1 MRIRHRGR
9 SSRRLLAGSAL
20 PNSFRLS
27 RGVALACVV
36 VLATVLA
43 TAGAAPALANPVGG
57 QASLPAC
64 AGLDPSI
71 LSTTLPSGSVGAP
84 YSQDVQLF
92 GTLPPFTVAVVS
104 GSLPPGLSVNGQTDS
119 FTDPI
124 SGTPTTAGT
133 YNFVLHLTDVIG
145 RACDQPLFIVISQ
158 GGPPGSLAVSTMSL
172 PTGTVGTAYS
182 QALTASG
189 GSPPY
194 TSWSVVGGAL
204 PPGLSVCSSGT
215 ICGTPTTTGT
225 STFAVEV
232 TDNAGTKASQQL
244 SIAVNHVSGLDPGI
258 LSTSLPS
265 GTVGAPYNHDVQLF
279 GTLPP
284 FTVSVV
290 SGSLP
295 PGLSVNGQTDS
306 FTDPISG
313 TPTTAGTYN
322 FVLDLTDVIGRGDD
336 PQPLSIT
343 INPVAGPPTA
353 KISSPAGGGTL
364 HGGPV
369 GADGVQLRRRGVR
382 ARDRV
387 LRGLQRREWRDGV
400 VDHVGC
406 WSFHVHGDRR
416 QQRWSDRVGG
426 YHLHR
431 GRPADGEDFLAGR
444 WRDLQGGP
452 VGADG
457 VQLRRGGVRARDRVL
472 RGLQRREWRDGV
484 VDHVSC
490 RSFHLHGDRYQRRWS
505 DRFGE
510 YHLHRGRPGFP
521 DLQRVDKQVDHRDDQ
536 RGQPTHQDRCQRHAP
551 ERARSAHRGG
561 NRRFQGEVQVAIRK
575 VSGRYIGEVAVRDPG
590 DGISTVAAVL
600 TTRLSVSNG
609 LVASTATGLS
619 HRRLYRLAF
628 TL

>member
-71 LSTTLPSGSVGAP
+71 LSTILPSGTVGAP

-92 GTLPPFTVAVVS
+92 GTLPPFTVAVAS
-104 GSLPPGLSVNGQTDS
+104 GSLPPGSSINGQTGL

-133 YNFVLHLTDVIG
+133 YNFVLHLTDIIG
-145 RACDQPLFIVISQ
+145 RSCDQALFIVISQ

-182 QALTASG
+182 QALTANG

-204 PPGLSVCSSGT
+204 PPGLSLCSSGT

-244 SIAVNHVSGLDPGI
+244 SIAINHVSGLDPGI

-284 FTVSVV
+284 FTVAVV

-295 PGLSVNGQTDS
+295 PGLSVNGQTGL

-322 FVLDLTDVIGRGDD
+322 FVLELTDIIGRKDD

-343 INPVAGPPTA
+343 INPVASPTA
-353 KISSPAGGGTL
+353 KISSPAGGGTYTVGQSVPTAFSCPDGASGPGIASCVDSNGASGGTGSL
-364 HGGPV
+364 TTSAAGHFTYTVTATSSDGQTGSASITYTVAGPATAKISSPAGGGTYTVGQSVPTAFSCQDGASGPGIASCVDSNGASGGTGSLTTSAAGHFTYTVTATSSDGQTGSASITYTVAGPV
-369 GADGVQLRRRGVR
+369 SLTFSGSISRSITGTISAGSLHIRTAARGTP
-382 ARDRV
+382 
-387 LRGLQRREWRDGV
+387 L
-400 VDHVGC
+400 
-406 WSFHVHGDRR
+406 SVHGRLT
-416 QQRWSDRVGG
+416 V
-426 YHLHR
+426 
-431 GRPADGEDFLAGR
+431 AATDGS
-444 WRDLQGGP
+444 
-452 VGADG
+452 
-457 VQLRRGGVRARDRVL
+457 RA
-472 RGLQRREWRDGV
+472 
-484 VDHVSC
+484 
-490 RSFHLHGDRYQRRWS
+490 
-505 DRFGE
+505 
-510 YHLHRGRPGFP
+510 
-521 DLQRVDKQVDHRDDQ
+521 
-536 RGQPTHQDRCQRHAP
+536 T
-551 ERARSAHRGG
+551 
-561 NRRFQGEVQVAIRK
+561 VQVAIMK

-590 DGISTVAAVL
+590 DGISTVAAVR

-609 LVASTATGLS
+609 LVTSTATGLS

>member
-1 MRIRHRGR
+1 M
-9 SSRRLLAGSAL
+9 
-20 PNSFRLS
+20 
-27 RGVALACVV
+27 
-36 VLATVLA
+36 
-43 TAGAAPALANPVGG
+43 
-57 QASLPAC
+57 
-64 AGLDPSI
+64 
-71 LSTTLPSGSVGAP
+71 
-84 YSQDVQLF
+84 
-92 GTLPPFTVAVVS
+92 
-104 GSLPPGLSVNGQTDS
+104 
-119 FTDPI
+119 
-124 SGTPTTAGT
+124 
-133 YNFVLHLTDVIG
+133 TDVIG

-158 GGPPGSLAVSTMSL
+158 GGPPGSLAVSTTSL

-244 SIAVNHVSGLDPGI
+244 SIAINHVSGLDPGI

-265 GTVGAPYNHDVQLF
+265 GTVGAPYSHDVQLF

-290 SGSLP
+290 SGSVAARLVRQRP
-295 PGLSVNGQTDS
+295 NRLVHRPDLGHANHRRHVQLC
-306 FTDPISG
+306 PRPHRHHRKSG
-313 TPTTAGTYN
+313 
-322 FVLDLTDVIGRGDD
+322 R
-336 PQPLSIT
+336 
-343 INPVAGPPTA
+343 PPTA
-353 KISSPAGGGTL
+353 
-364 HGGPV
+364 
-369 GADGVQLRRRGVR
+369 
-382 ARDRV
+382 
-387 LRGLQRREWRDGV
+387 
-400 VDHVGC
+400 VDHDQSG
-406 WSFHVHGDRR
+406 R
-416 QQRWSDRVGG
+416 
-426 YHLHR
+426 
-431 GRPADGEDFLAGR
+431 RPADGEDFLAGR

-484 VDHVSC
+484 VDHVGGW
-490 RSFHLHGDRYQRRWS
+490 SFHLHGDRRPAAMVRPVRRVSPTPWPARRRRRFPRRPVAGPTGWASRCRRRSVAQRGVRARDRVLRGLQRREWRDGVVDHVGGWSFHLHGDRDQQRWS

-510 YHLHRGRPGFP
+510 YVSLYTVAGPVSLTFSGSISRSITGTISAGSLHIRTAANGTPLSVHGRLTVAATDGS
-521 DLQRVDKQVDHRDDQ
+521 
-536 RGQPTHQDRCQRHAP
+536 
-551 ERARSAHRGG
+551 RAT
-561 NRRFQGEVQVAIRK
+561 VQVAIMK

-609 LVASTATGLS
+609 LVTSTATGLS